1 MLHCKYQFELA
12 WGGKPFLTMEGM
24 MAFSDVGP
32 FFLARSAGSL
42 QYEIYFDYIDKG
54 AIYMMANPE
63 TDEGYV
69 PQRGSA
75 VFAVGNFVK
84 TRTYSGDTGEWYY
97 TYNVNVQN
105 VGDMD
110 TWFSLEGGGC
120 T

>member
-1 MLHCKYQFELA
+1 
-12 WGGKPFLTMEGM
+12 
-24 MAFSDVGP
+24 
-32 FFLARSAGSL
+32 
-42 QYEIYFDYIDKG
+42 
-54 AIYMMANPE
+54 MMANPE